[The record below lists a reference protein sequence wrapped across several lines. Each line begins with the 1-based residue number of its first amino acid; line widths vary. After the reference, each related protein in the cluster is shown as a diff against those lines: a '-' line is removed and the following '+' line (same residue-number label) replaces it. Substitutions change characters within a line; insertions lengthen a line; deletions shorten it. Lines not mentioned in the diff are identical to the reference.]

1 MDRTLKK
8 WSGRGDCNKGH
19 LGLEQRARC
28 FLQRASGFAAK
39 GTWASCKGH
48 GVHCKGHLSLAKR
61 ELLLLL
67 HCWRWVKRSIVSLSM
82 SSARRRSFRRR
93 GIETFLKSARRGACG
108 VVYFRL
114 ETSSLEHDDVVM
126 VMDGI
131 FSERVMS
138 NLSFN
143 LHLIVWWLLT

>member
-1 MDRTLKK
+1 MSLDKSRKDGSDTQEMIRTWRLQQ
-8 WSGRGDCNKGH
+8 RA
-19 LGLEQRARC
+19 LGLRAKGTL
-28 FLQRASGFAAK
+28 FSAK
-39 GTWASCKGH
+39 GTWASCKRH

-114 ETSSLEHDDVVM
+114 ESSRLVHDDV

-143 LHLIVWWLLT
+143 LHLMVWWLLT

>member
-1 MDRTLKK
+1 MPLSSRKDLFCETK
-8 WSGRGDCNKGH
+8 
-19 LGLEQRARC
+19 E
-28 FLQRASGFAAK
+28 LQETRND
-39 GTWASCKGH
+39 
-48 GVHCKGHLSLAKR
+48 
-61 ELLLLL
+61 
-67 HCWRWVKRSIVSLSM
+67 
-82 SSARRRSFRRR
+82 
-93 GIETFLKSARRGACG
+93 IETFLKSARRGACG

-143 LHLIVWWLLT
+143 LHLMV